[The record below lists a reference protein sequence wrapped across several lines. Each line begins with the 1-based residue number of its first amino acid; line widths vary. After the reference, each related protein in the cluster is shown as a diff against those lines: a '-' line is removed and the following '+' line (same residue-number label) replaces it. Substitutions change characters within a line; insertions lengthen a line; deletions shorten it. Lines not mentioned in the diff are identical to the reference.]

1 MMNLNV
7 YLLKYAS
14 ISNTLVRK
22 GALSTLDRVN
32 HFLDGLSEKLHERAL
47 EFCTK
52 KGWRLSS
59 HDTGTTE
66 PVFREL
72 KDFIATKAEAAQ
84 KKTVYD
90 KEYAIR
96 NGNLDTATPPAPPT
110 PATPVAKPAQVI
122 AATPASTASDSVA
135 ELTEQIARLT
145 LAMQAHNK
153 STIDEPTC

>member
-1 MMNLNV
+1 MDLNV

-22 GALSTLDRVN
+22 GALSALDRVN
-32 HFLDGLSEKLHERAL
+32 RFLDGLSEKLHEHTL

-66 PVFREL
+66 PVVDEL
-72 KDFIATKAEAAQ
+72 KDFITTKAGAAQ

-96 NGNLDTATPPAPPT
+96 NGNMDAATPPRSS
-110 PATPVAKPAQVI
+110 TPVAKPVQAI
-122 AATPASTASDSVA
+122 ATTPASASDSVV
-135 ELTEQIARLT
+135 ELTKQFAQLA
-145 LAMQAHNK
+145 LAMQAGMQSRLPV
-153 STIDEPTC
+153 STSNSNA